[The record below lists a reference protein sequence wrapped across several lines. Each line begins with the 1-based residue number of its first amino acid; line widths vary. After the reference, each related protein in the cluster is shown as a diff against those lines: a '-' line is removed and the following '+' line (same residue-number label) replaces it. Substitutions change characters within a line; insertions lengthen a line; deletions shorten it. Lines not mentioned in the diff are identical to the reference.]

1 MVAGGGT
8 LGIMIPPSTIMVIY
22 GIFTETNIG
31 KLFAAG
37 VIPGILGAILLCGA
51 VQYMTWRDPRS
62 GPPRR
67 ALDAG
72 ASGSWRSRTCGRWP
86 RCSSS

>member
-1 MVAGGGT
+1 
-8 LGIMIPPSTIMVIY
+8 MIPPSTIMVIY

-37 VIPGILGAILLCGA
+37 VIPGIVGAILLCGA

-67 ALDAG
+67 ALLVAR
-72 ASGSWRSRTCGRWP
+72 AVRWPSRTCGRWP
-86 RCSSS
+86 RSSSS